1 MSLRRTSANKL
12 KKGNY
17 FMVDNEPCSV
27 IATEHSK
34 SGKHGHAKMRISCV
48 GLFDKKKR
56 SVMFTADNMVDMPEI
71 SKKTGQI
78 TDITDTTVT
87 VMDLESYETIVC
99 DWPIDEEDAIKKL
112 ESLKTD
118 PEQIGD
124 SQAEFWDVIGKKIIR
139 RVIIQ

>member
-1 MSLRRTSANKL
+1 
-12 KKGNY
+12 
-17 FMVDNEPCSV
+17 MVDNEPCSV
-27 IATEHSK
+27 ISTEHSK

-71 SKKTGQI
+71 SKRSGQI
-78 TDITDTTVT
+78 TDITDDSVT
-87 VMDLESYETIVC
+87 VMDLESYETIPC
-99 DWPIDEEDAIKKL
+99 DWPIDEEDATNKL
-112 ESLKTD
+112 LKLKNN

>member
-17 FMVDNEPCSV
+17 FMVDGEPCSV
-27 IATEHSK
+27 LATEHSK

-56 SVMFTADNMVDMPEI
+56 SVMFTADSMVDMPEI
-71 SKKTGQI
+71 TKRSGQI
-78 TDITDTTVT
+78 TDITDDTVI
-87 VMDLESYETIVC
+87 VMDLESYETITC
-99 DWPIDEEDAIKKL
+99 DWPTDEEDAIKKL
-112 ESLKTD
+112 ESLKSD
-118 PEQIGD
+118 PEKIGD